1 MVQATVTAEE
11 LRERILGLDGPETW
25 TSSRVSYL
33 ESLKASRVMFLEG
46 YDSMLRMLGVTEDT
60 AKVFEPLVIHF
71 LALVYQADLAYEE
84 AQLNGDFEVDLSW
97 RRDME
102 ELLESYGLLDERGRE
117 RLDDLQRYFELEGR
131 LLLGKVEVTEESVY
145 EVLSIRSSDIALVTP
160 LMLNLLGTDPRVV
173 EEMVQVSKPLYM
185 LWEIADDVPSYA
197 KDIAAGSYST
207 IRMYARIFGA
217 ERGRVKLEEFRSRL
231 VERACAEIDRVSV
244 PTMLL
249 VLASAVPDWLLPVL
263 RKLPRPVLA
272 RILKTIARQDKLGR
286 PELPVLIDEK

>member
-1 MVQATVTAEE
+1 MVQSTATAEE
-11 LRERILGLDGPETW
+11 LRERILGPDGPETW

-46 YDSMLRMLGVTEDT
+46 YDSMLRMIGVNEDT

-117 RLDDLQRYFELEGR
+117 RLDDLQRYFELEGQ
-131 LLLGKVEVTEESVY
+131 LLLGEVEVTEESVY

-173 EEMVQVSKPLYM
+173 EEMVQVCKPLYM

-231 VERACAEIDRVSV
+231 VERACVEIDRISV
-244 PTMLL
+244 TTMLM

-263 RKLPRPVLA
+263 RRLPRPVLA
-272 RILKTIARQDKLGR
+272 RILKTVARQDKQGR